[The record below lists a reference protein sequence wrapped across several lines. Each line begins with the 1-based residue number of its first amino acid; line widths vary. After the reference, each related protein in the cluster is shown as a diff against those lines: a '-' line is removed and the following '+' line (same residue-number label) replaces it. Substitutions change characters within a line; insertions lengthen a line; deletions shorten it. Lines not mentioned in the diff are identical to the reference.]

1 MLNIGIVGGPGMLN
15 GFNAMIMQS
24 QQDTDKVIREL
35 EVAVEAGYNPN
46 IAFSQVLERCGVRE
60 RDLTDLTDFDRQ
72 RLKRKVEQISKHKSL
87 GR

>member
-60 RDLTDLTDFDRQ
+60 RDLTDFDRQ

>member
-46 IAFSQVLERCGVRE
+46 IAFSQVLERCEVRE
-60 RDLTDLTDFDRQ
+60 RDLTDFDRQ